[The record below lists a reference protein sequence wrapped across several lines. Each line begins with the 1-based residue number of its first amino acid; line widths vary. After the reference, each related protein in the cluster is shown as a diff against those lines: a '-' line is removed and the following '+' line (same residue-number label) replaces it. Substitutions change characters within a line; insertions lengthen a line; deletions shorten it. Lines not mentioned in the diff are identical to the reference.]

1 MLTHISVRGARE
13 HNLKGV
19 DVDIPR
25 DTLTV
30 ITGLSGS
37 GKSSLAFDTIYA
49 EGQRRYVES
58 LSAYARQFL
67 EMMQKPDVDHI
78 EGLSPAIS
86 IEQKTTSRNPRSTV
100 ATVTEIYDY
109 MRLLWARVGI
119 PYSPATGLPI
129 AAQTVSQMVDRVMAL
144 PAGTRALLLA
154 PVVRGRKGEFKKDM
168 AEWQRAGFTRVR
180 IDGEIYEIDEA
191 PALDK
196 KYKHDVEVVVDR
208 VVVGPDVA
216 TRLAD
221 SFETALKLADGLAY
235 VDLVDGT
242 VAGLPTP
249 SPLGGEGRGEGAPQA
264 ASPVAPPH
272 PTLSP
277 DGERAKGNSGDSRT
291 PFVSSEV
298 EKQAPSDALATLG
311 GAMKG
316 AGVPA
321 NRIVFSEKFACPVS
335 GFTIAEIE
343 PRLFSFNAPQGACPA
358 CDGLGEKMLFD
369 EELVVPNH
377 ALSLKKGAVVP
388 WAKSQPPSPY
398 YMQVLGSLAREFGF
412 SLDTSW
418 GDLPG
423 EVQLIILHGTGG
435 KPVTLTFVDGRKSY
449 DVKKPFEGVIGNLN
463 RRLLSTESAWMREEL
478 SKYQSSAPC
487 ETCHGARLKPE
498 ALAVKIGMRDISSV
512 THLSVVDALA
522 WFAGVPE
529 MLTAQQREIARA
541 ILKEIDERLG
551 FLNNVGLD
559 YLNLDRTSG
568 TLSGGESQRI
578 RLASQIGSGLSG
590 VLYVLDEPSIGLHQR
605 DNDMLLATLRRLRDL
620 GNTVLVVEHD
630 EDAIRS
636 ADYILDMGP
645 GAGVHGGAVVARGT
659 LDEILATK
667 GSVTADY
674 LNGTRRI
681 EVPTKRRKG
690 NGKKLTLTG
699 ATANNLKNVT
709 ASIPLGTFT
718 CVTGVSGSGKSSFT
732 IDTLYAAAARALN
745 GARIVSGKYEKITGL
760 QHLDK
765 VIDID
770 QSPIGRTP
778 RSNPATYT
786 GAFTQIRDW
795 FAGLPESLA
804 RGYKPGRFSFNV
816 KGGRCEACSGDGLIK
831 IEMHFLPD
839 VYVTCDVCAG
849 RRYNRETLEV
859 KFKGM
864 SIADV
869 LDMTVEDA
877 VEFFKAVPPIR
888 EKMAMLAE
896 VGLGYVKVGQQAT
909 TLSGGEAQR
918 VKLAKELARRSTG
931 QTLYILDEPTTG
943 LHFEDVRKL
952 LEVLHAL
959 VEQGNTV
966 VVIEHNLDVIKT
978 ADWVLDLG
986 PEGGVK
992 GGEVVAEGTPEQ
1004 VVKEGRSFTG
1014 RYLAPLLGK
1023 VPVAVA

>member
-1 MLTHISVRGARE
+1 MALTHISVRGARE

-19 DVDIPR
+19 DIDIPR

-67 EMMQKPDVDHI
+67 ELMQKPDVDHI

-129 AAQTVSQMVDRVMAL
+129 SAQTVSQMVDRVLAL
-144 PAGTRALLLA
+144 PEGTRLLLLA
-154 PVVRGRKGEFKKDM
+154 PVVRGRKGEYRKEL
-168 AEWQRAGFTRVR
+168 AEWQRAGFQRVR
-180 IDGEIYEIDEA
+180 IDGETYLIEDA

-196 KYKHDVEVVVDR
+196 KFKHDIEVVVDR
-208 VVVGPDVA
+208 LVVGGDIA

-221 SFETALKLADGLAY
+221 SFEAALKLAEGLAY
-235 VDLVDGT
+235 VDLVDTT
-242 VAGLPTP
+242 V
-249 SPLGGEGRGEGAPQA
+249 E
-264 ASPVAPPH
+264 
-272 PTLSP
+272 
-277 DGERAKGNSGDSRT
+277 
-291 PFVSSEV
+291 
-298 EKQAPSDALATLG
+298 ALANPVTPPVTPAKAG
-311 GAMKG
+311 VSADGAGQEPQETPASAGVTDRKMKG
-316 AGVPA
+316 AGIPA

-358 CDGLGEKMLFD
+358 CDGLGERLEFD
-369 EELVVPNH
+369 ADLVVPNH
-377 ALSLKKGAVVP
+377 DLSIKKGAVVP
-388 WAKSQPPSPY
+388 WAKSNPPSPY
-398 YMQVLGSLAREFGF
+398 YMQVLGSLAREFDF
-412 SLDTSW
+412 KLDTPW
-418 GDLPG
+418 KDLAP
-423 EVQLIILHGTGG
+423 EHQDTILHGTKG

-449 DVKKPFEGVIGNLN
+449 DVKKPFEGVIGNMN
-463 RRLLSTESAWMREEL
+463 RRLLQTESAWMREEL
-478 SKYQSSAPC
+478 SKYQASRPC

-498 ALAVKIGMRDISSV
+498 ALAVKIDGQDIAHA
-512 THLSVVDALA
+512 THLSVVDALG
-522 WFAGVPE
+522 FFERLPDSMTG
-529 MLTAQQREIARA
+529 QQRAIAER
-541 ILKEIDERLG
+541 ILKEILERLG

-559 YLNLDRTSG
+559 YLNLNRTSG

-605 DNDMLLATLRRLRDL
+605 DNDMLLKTLRRLRDL

-630 EDAIRS
+630 EDAIRT
-636 ADYILDMGP
+636 ADYVIDMGP
-645 GAGVHGGAVVARGT
+645 GAGVRGGEVVAKGT
-659 LDEILATK
+659 LSQVLKTK
-667 GSVTADY
+667 GSITADY
-674 LNGTRRI
+674 LNGTRS
-681 EVPTKRRKG
+681 VPLPAKRRKG
-690 NGKKLTLTG
+690 NGKKLTVHN
-699 ATANNLKNVT
+699 ATANNLTGVT

-732 IDTLYAAAARALN
+732 IDTLYAAAARQLN
-745 GARIVSGKYEKITGL
+745 GARVLAGKHDKVTGL
-760 QHLDK
+760 EHLDK

-786 GAFTQIRDW
+786 GAFTNIRDW

-816 KGGRCEACSGDGLIK
+816 KGGRCEACTGDGLLK

-839 VYVTCDVCAG
+839 VYVTCDVCHGA
-849 RRYNRETLEV
+849 RYNRETLEV

-888 EKMAMLAE
+888 DRMAMLAE

-918 VKLAKELARRSTG
+918 VKLAKELARRATG

-959 VEQGNTV
+959 VDQGNTV

-992 GGEVVAEGTPEQ
+992 GGEIVAQGTPE
-1004 VVKEGRSFTG
+1004 VVAKEPRSFTG
-1014 RYLAPLLGK
+1014 KYLAPLLERK
-1023 VPVAVA
+1023 VEKQAAE